1 MCHKL
6 GFHNAFGVSS
16 QGFSG
21 GLVLMW
27 QDELSIVIK
36 TYSKSHVDVWIT
48 EADGKLWRF
57 TSFTGEPKRAQ
68 RKESWQLLH
77 FFHKEND
84 LPRLCLGDFNETI
97 HSHEQIGGNERQEWS
112 ME

>member
-1 MCHKL
+1 VDLNRPKVLFLLEMRLSATRAKEMCHKL

-27 QDELSIVIK
+27 QDELLIVIK

-48 EADGKLWRF
+48 EADGKLWCF
-57 TSFTGEPKRAQ
+57 TSFNGEPKRAQ

-77 FFHKEND
+77 FFI
-84 LPRLCLGDFNETI
+84 RRMI
-97 HSHEQIGGNERQEWS
+97 YHSCV
-112 ME
+112 